1 MRFLNGFILIGII
14 LLFISIAG
22 LVKGNTL
29 LTEPGQPPN
38 PFAWLEYLA
47 AAVLMLINGAVSIW
61 SYRQHEDR
69 KTATPVEPTTSVLES
84 APAAAENLPEVPLDH
99 YEPTVVTIS
108 EPVKTPDNP

>member
-38 PFAWLEYLA
+38 PYAWMEYLA

-61 SYRQHEDR
+61 SFRQHEDR
-69 KTATPVEPTTSVLES
+69 KAPPPPVSTDSGLEIESTPTDSEVEIPRAT
-84 APAAAENLPEVPLDH
+84 

-108 EPVKTPDNP
+108 EPVKAPDNP

>member
-38 PFAWLEYLA
+38 PYAWLEYLA
-47 AAVLMLINGAVSIW
+47 AAVLMLINGVVSIW
-61 SYRQHEDR
+61 SYRNHEDR
-69 KTATPVEPTTSVLES
+69 KAPPPTLPAETES
-84 APAAAENLPEVPLDH
+84 PAPPA
-99 YEPTVVTIS
+99 YEPTVVTHDTA
-108 EPVKTPDNP
+108 PTPENP